1 MFGRYVAAVA
11 VVWGLIPY
19 LTGCAASS
27 HMLVGTA
34 RPPIS
39 PEQVKIYLH
48 PPAQYEEIAIVDA
61 SSRGGAPSFTDQ
73 QKMNKTLARL
83 KEQAAEVGA
92 NGILLEG
99 VGDQE
104 VGTVSTGFSTAN
116 ANGNHAYGTGFGFSG
131 NAFEKT
137 GKGLAIY
144 VPPMP

>member
-1 MFGRYVAAVA
+1 
-11 VVWGLIPY
+11 
-19 LTGCAASS
+19 
-27 HMLVGTA
+27 MLVGTA

-83 KEQAAEVGA
+83 KEQAAELGA

-99 VGDQE
+99 VGDRE
-104 VGTVSTGFSTAN
+104 AGAVGTSFGTAN

-131 NAFEKT
+131 TAFEKT

-144 VPPMP
+144 VSPTP